1 VINAIIA
8 LYSLSTEENWPTAM
22 FYMQDAN
29 DASTGPVY
37 NGNYAISIYLLIFVF
52 FSSSILVDMLVG
64 VIFFE
69 YQKV

>member
-1 VINAIIA
+1 MIA

-22 FYMQDAN
+22 FYIQDAA
-29 DASTGPVY
+29 DSSTGPIY
-37 NGNYAISIYLLIFVF
+37 NGNFIMGIYILIFVF

-69 YQKV
+69 Y